1 MTKIST
7 NLGKVATTPKGE
19 YNDSIKYLKLDVV
32 TYNGSSYVSLKES
45 IGNLPTNTEYWQLL
59 ASKGEKGES
68 GYTPIKGVDYF
79 TPSDIASL
87 NIPRDTEDLSNNAGF
102 ITKDVNDLSNYE
114 LKTATGNSIEM
125 SIDSSTYVMTLSLK
139 NSQGTILNTQTVDL
153 PLETM
158 VVGGTYDSTNKK
170 IVLTL
175 KNGNTIDVPVGD
187 LINGLQS
194 EITATNK
201 LDASLVDDSL
211 STNKFVTPNDKTNWD
226 SKEDTSNKV
235 TSIDNTSTDEQ
246 YASAKAIYDLV
257 SGSSGGLNE
266 AQFITSNTMA
276 SPFVFA
282 EKKLGIYF
290 VAKNLTTLYAKGK
303 TTDTSAYGSN
313 NVLFFIYSND
323 INNITGNGNLGVAFY
338 YNSSNS
344 RVQATGITYYNGKV
358 YLGSDSGAARQTSL
372 DFMLKEKD
380 QTFDGVKTFVSLP
393 KVYQYTTPTQNEQL
407 TPKKYVDDSISN
419 AITTTLNGSY

>member
-1 MTKIST
+1 MSKI
-7 NLGKVATTPKGE
+7 NKIKVENTT
-19 YNDSIKYLKLDVV
+19 YDIQD
-32 TYNGSSYVSLKES
+32 
-45 IGNLPTNTEYWQLL
+45 NT
-59 ASKGEKGES
+59 S
-68 GYTPIKGVDYF
+68 
-79 TPSDIASL
+79 
-87 NIPRDTEDLSNNAGF
+87 GF
-102 ITKDVNDLSNYE
+102 ITKDVNDLTNYE

-194 EITATNK
+194 EITSTNK

-235 TSIDNTSTDEQ
+235 TTIDSTSTDTQ

-257 SGSSGGLNE
+257 SSASGGGGVNVEYLETTAQNGRGNIFVYSTIKKGLYIGSVTNAPGLGYKITGSETTYETITNFGGNLLYLYIEKEYNE
-266 AQFITSNTMA
+266 VVETTSRVKIGKAWLEHFKGSGDYEGAVVNTNLYFDPTTNKIECDSQGTFPTTKYKYLTDYEQTIRA
-276 SPFVFA
+276 
-282 EKKLGIYF
+282 KKLFDTIPE
-290 VAKNLTTLYAKGK
+290 YAYNSMVP
-303 TTDTSAYGSN
+303 TTD
-313 NVLFFIYSND
+313 L
-323 INNITGNGNLGVAFY
+323 
-338 YNSSNS
+338 
-344 RVQATGITYYNGKV
+344 
-358 YLGSDSGAARQTSL
+358 
-372 DFMLKEKD
+372 
-380 QTFDGVKTFVSLP
+380 
-393 KVYQYTTPTQNEQL
+393 QL
-407 TPKKYVDDSISN
+407 TSKKYVDDKP
-419 AITTTLNGSY
+419 TTYTGYDSTKTQILKNINGTLTWVDE